1 MILLNPPRSQ
11 QLTQLDILAIFW
23 DSVKQ
28 VKVILVWTVTTDT
41 PVLYFSNWLNWL
53 SFGLSVYLRISL
65 EFILRTSLVAGF
77 ERTLSPSIQ
86 SIPTTFVLDKEGI
99 TQMLI
104 LRKIAFECTCGLK
117 DTAKMTRCTY
127 WGENSFKSGCK
138 KGLVFIKWEIKVVVL
153 VRICYIMITS
163 NWGYHR
169 TVVG

>member
-1 MILLNPPRSQ
+1 MNGDNGYSSPVFSKLIELAKFRIICLFAYKLRVYIACLLS
-11 QLTQLDILAIFW
+11 
-23 DSVKQ
+23 S
-28 VKVILVWTVTTDT
+28 
-41 PVLYFSNWLNWL
+41 
-53 SFGLSVYLRISL
+53 RIWKN
-65 EFILRTSLVAGF
+65 IITKY
-77 ERTLSPSIQ
+77 P

-138 KGLVFIKWEIKVVVL
+138 KGLVLIKWEIKVVVL